1 MAPAGRKV
9 TKMYTKYEN
18 LANARTEA
26 TGRKH
31 IVVMRPHG
39 ISVVSERIAFLC
51 NYDRIV

>member
-1 MAPAGRKV
+1 MQ
-9 TKMYTKYEN
+9 N
-18 LANARTEA
+18 LFALADARTIA

-39 ISVVSERIAFLC
+39 ASVVSERIAFLC